1 MISTGTGGHGV
12 ANDVMV
18 AFGPKQAWLAIR
30 DAGPGPVAAA
40 LGLRD
45 LGPVDW
51 RAGVD
56 LAYLTDDRLALTP
69 SLPGARGA
77 GWTLVAGR
85 WLLTA
90 ASTVDIVGLSAGLG
104 TEVQAFSSYR
114 YGEHHR
120 WQRAVDGVL
129 VRAFGYAG
137 TDGAITTWFG
147 DPDEAELAIGLP
159 PAPDEEHEPLIGEAD
174 VMRIAGAWS
183 VDPTTLAGRS
193 APGPLHTLAPLA

>member
-1 MISTGTGGHGV
+1 
-12 ANDVMV
+12 MV
-18 AFGPKQAWLAIR
+18 AFGPKQAWLAVR
-30 DAGPGPVAAA
+30 DGSPGPIAAA

-51 RAGVD
+51 RSGVD

-69 SLPGARGA
+69 SLPGARNA

-85 WLLTA
+85 WLLTSS
-90 ASTVDIVGLSAGLG
+90 STVDIVALSASLG

-114 YGEHHR
+114 FGERHR

-137 TDGAITTWFG
+137 TTGEITTWFG
-147 DPDEAELAIGLP
+147 DPDDTELAVGLP

-174 VMRIAGAWS
+174 VMRVAAAWS
-183 VDPTTLAGRS
+183 VDPTALSGHA
-193 APGPLHTLAPLA
+193 APGPLHALAAPQH